1 MQLFLSIVSFII
13 IFSIVVLIHE
23 AGHFIMARRAGIKV
37 HEFGIGL
44 PPRIWGFK
52 KKGVLWSINAIPFGG
67 FVRMLGE
74 DVSEE
79 KALTSKDSFINKTLG
94 QRIKVVVAGVFM
106 NILLAFVLLT
116 VGFIVGMEPLI
127 VTEDDFLSQ
136 IQINNVSFE
145 TGMVVKDF
153 KKDSIAEK
161 NGLQKEDRIIDLKI
175 NLENN
180 NNVFLTPELIVADDM
195 IFSGTVYMK
204 IMRDSQVIEK
214 NIQLKDQNLGMK
226 IPNFYTL
233 PTIRV
238 SEVRENSLSS
248 KTSLKEG
255 DKILAINGKKIFYV
269 QNLFEELANAD
280 GQVEYEVFRDNEII
294 KLKADTGEFQPKV
307 VFSEIYLN
315 SPAEKAGLQKG
326 DLVVKVNESNLDNPI
341 NFPKFIQ
348 ENKGKKVDLEIL
360 RNNELSNVS
369 VDVPESGL
377 IGVGIF
383 SNISYKDIDVSAYQD
398 YLNISVL
405 DIANVKYPF
414 YQAPWKVFG
423 EVKRLSVLTAKMFV
437 DVIKKIVDEG
447 KVPEGVSGPV
457 GIARM
462 TYDFV
467 EKGFAA
473 LVRFTALISLSLGVI
488 NILPLPALDGG
499 RLAFLIAEGVIGRRL
514 NQIWESRIHAIGFI
528 LLMLLIFYVTF
539 NDVMEIFS

>member
-136 IQINNVSFE
+136 IQKNNVSFE

-255 DKILAINGKKIFYV
+255 AKILAINGKKIFYV